1 VASIIHHL
9 RDRMAAWRLRDLVE
23 GAAVMRWSG
32 SAAAQSFVVGLGDR
46 HAIGDTG
53 AADSAI
59 RTSANHP

>member
-1 VASIIHHL
+1 
-9 RDRMAAWRLRDLVE
+9 MAAWRLRDLVK

-59 RTSANHP
+59 RTCTNHP